1 MENKI
6 LIVDD
11 ERMVIMQV
19 SELLAA
25 QGYQYNF
32 VSKPHLLMK
41 KIAAEEFDLILL
53 DINMPDIDGIT
64 LLTQLKHH
72 EQYRKIP
79 VIMMTGDANDQT
91 LATCFK
97 YGVEDYVTKPI
108 HEVVLMAR
116 VNSVITRQRYLKK
129 NLEQQ
134 KLLTTRLEELKH
146 KEALLI
152 EQKNALEKAVN
163 YITESID
170 YAQNIQQ
177 ALLFSANQLQHLLP
191 ESFVLLKPL
200 DVVSGDFYWCAE
212 VAHAQGT
219 KTVLAAVD
227 CTGHGVPGAFMSLIA
242 NACLDQLIKWQ
253 QMVSPEAILAQ
264 LHQLILNALRQNV
277 TANQDG
283 MEMSICVIDTQAQQL
298 AFAGA
303 RSPLLYIQDDE
314 VQLIKGDSTPIGGS
328 WGADDRMFTEHQIP
342 LKASTTFYLFSDGY
356 LDQFGGKN
364 NKKFLKS
371 QFIDLLQKVHTRPLE
386 EQKTTLETQLY
397 EWMETGNTTDKPIT
411 QTDDILVIGF
421 RV

>member
-19 SELLAA
+19 SEWLAA

-32 VSKPHLLMK
+32 VSKPRLLMK
-41 KIAAEEFDLILL
+41 KIEAEAFDLILL

-64 LLTQLKHH
+64 LLTQLKNH
-72 EQYRKIP
+72 ERYRHIP

-91 LATCFK
+91 LANCFK

-108 HEVVLMAR
+108 HELVLMAR
-116 VNSVITRQRYLKK
+116 VNSAITRQRYLKK

-134 KLLTTRLEELKH
+134 QLLTARLQELEH
-146 KEALLI
+146 KETLLV
-152 EQKNALEKAVN
+152 EQKEALEKAVN

-191 ESFVLLKPL
+191 ESFVLLQPL
-200 DVVSGDFYWCAE
+200 DIVSGDFYWCAE
-212 VAHAQGT
+212 VKQVQDS

-253 QMVSPEAILAQ
+253 KMVDPAAILTQ
-264 LHQLILNALRQNV
+264 LHQLILNALRQNE

-283 MEMSICVIDTQAQQL
+283 MEMSICVIDAQTQQL
-298 AFAGA
+298 EFAGA
-303 RSPLLYIQDDE
+303 RSPLVYIQENE
-314 VQLIKGDSTPIGGS
+314 VHLVKGDITPIGGS
-328 WGADDRMFTEHQIP
+328 WGEERRSFISHQIP
-342 LKASTTFYLFSDGY
+342 LKTSTTFYLFSDGY

-371 QFIDLLQKVHTRPLE
+371 QFIEVLQKVHTCPLD
-386 EQKTTLETQLY
+386 EQKTILEKRLQQ
-397 EWMETGNTTDKPIT
+397 WMQTGNTFNEPVA